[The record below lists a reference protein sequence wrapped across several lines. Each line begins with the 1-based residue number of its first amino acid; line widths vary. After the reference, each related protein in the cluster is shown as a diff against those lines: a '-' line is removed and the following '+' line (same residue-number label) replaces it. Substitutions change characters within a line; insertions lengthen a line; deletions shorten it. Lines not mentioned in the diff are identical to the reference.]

1 MPKIGLEVHVHLTSL
16 NTKLFCSCPSNY
28 SGKDPNTVVCPICL
42 GLPGSIPVPN
52 EKALEKA
59 IMVASALNCEVANKL
74 VFTRK
79 HYFYPDMAKN
89 YQISQ
94 YDGIGSLAISKNG
107 KINLNEKKDVR
118 IRRINIEEDPA
129 KTIYPTGSMLSS
141 GYTLLDYNRSGMALL
156 EIVTEPDIESSEEAR
171 EFMEKLRNILEHLEV
186 CNCDIEGSM
195 RADANVSIEGGERV
209 EVKNIGS
216 IKDIKDAIDYEV
228 ARQKAA
234 LSQGFKI
241 ARETRHWDNERRVT
255 VPTRSKESD
264 EDYRY
269 FPDPDLPPFEIS
281 SELITKIKDKMPELP
296 DARISRFIKEY
307 QINRYEASI
316 LVSDKQLAD
325 FFEKCCKLYPGYK
338 KLADLLINDFLR
350 RLNEKNIRVIQSKAT
365 PQNIVKMLQLMD
377 KGVITI
383 KILKEILSDVVISG
397 KDPEQIINEKG
408 MVAISDESYLENV
421 INSVIEEEKDAA
433 SKAKEDPRIINYL
446 VGKVMKKTNKRADPQ
461 LTNKLLKEKLLK

>member
-16 NTKLFCSCPSNY
+16 NTKLFCNCPSDY
-28 SGKDPNTVVCPICL
+28 SGKDPNTIVCPVCL
-42 GLPGSIPVPN
+42 GLPGAIPVPN

-59 IMVASALNCEVANKL
+59 LMVAIALNCSTANKL

-94 YDGIGSLAISKNG
+94 YDGLGSLAIAKEG
-107 KINLNEKKDVR
+107 KVRVGKKEIR

-141 GYTLLDYNRSGMALL
+141 RYTLLDYNRSGMTLL
-156 EIVTEPDIESSEEAR
+156 EIVTEPDMETSEEAR
-171 EFMEKLRNILEHLEV
+171 QFMEKLRNILEHLEV

-195 RADANVSIEGGERV
+195 RADANVSVEGGERV

-216 IKDIKDAIDYEV
+216 IKDIKDAIDYEI

-234 LSQGFKI
+234 ISQGL
-241 ARETRHWDNERRVT
+241 ATYRETRHWDGERRVT

-269 FPDPDLPPFEIS
+269 FPDPDLPPFNIDEKIL
-281 SELITKIKDKMPELP
+281 EKIKSEMPELP
-296 DARISRFIKEY
+296 DARANRFMKQY
-307 QINRYEASI
+307 GINEYEASI

-325 FFEKCCKLYPGYK
+325 FFESCCKIYTSYK
-338 KLADLLINDFLR
+338 KLANLLINDFLR
-350 RLNEKNIRVIQSKAT
+350 RLNENNMRVIQSKAT
-365 PQNIVKMLQLMD
+365 PQNIVKLMQLMD
-377 KGVITI
+377 NGIITI
-383 KILKEILSDVVISG
+383 KILKEILPDVVLKGI
-397 KDPEQIINEKG
+397 DPDTLVKERG
-408 MVAISDESYLENV
+408 LTAISDQEYLEQVIDEV
-421 INSVIEEEKDAA
+421 INEEKDAV
-433 SKAKEDPRIINYL
+433 SKVREDPRIINYL
-446 VGKVMKKTNKRADPQ
+446 VGKVMRKTNKRADPQ
-461 LTNKLLKEKLLK
+461 LTNKILKEKLLK